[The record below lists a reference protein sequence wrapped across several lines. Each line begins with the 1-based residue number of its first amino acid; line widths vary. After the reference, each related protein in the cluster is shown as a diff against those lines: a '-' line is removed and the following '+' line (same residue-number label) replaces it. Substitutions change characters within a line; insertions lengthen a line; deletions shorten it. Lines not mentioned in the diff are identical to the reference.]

1 MSSIKC
7 PVCGKEVSPF
17 TRIHCGRPLPITQYE
32 PENPQA
38 EKQADI
44 ENEAPTSWRG
54 RLDYALIQLR
64 TSPEKKYKIIRVCT
78 ILIVILV
85 IVSAV
90 CLDMSS
96 RSPYKCVV
104 CNKGL
109 TDANVYSYN
118 GQDYCFLCRQ
128 QKGDGANIEPRCGQC
143 GETAR
148 YHNEDYTDCYCEDCW
163 NLLVENGKI
172 VPVGK

>member
-17 TRIHCGRPLPITQYE
+17 TRIHCGRPLPITQSE

-90 CLDMSS
+90 CLDM
-96 RSPYKCVV
+96 
-104 CNKGL
+104 
-109 TDANVYSYN
+109 
-118 GQDYCFLCRQ
+118 
-128 QKGDGANIEPRCGQC
+128 
-143 GETAR
+143 
-148 YHNEDYTDCYCEDCW
+148 
-163 NLLVENGKI
+163 
-172 VPVGK
+172 